1 MNNKPLVSSIIIF
14 LNGEKFI
21 EESIASVFAQTYD
34 NWELLLVDD
43 GSTDGSTE
51 IARRYAKEYPNK
63 VRYLEHEGHQ
73 NRGMS
78 ATRNLGIKNA
88 KGDYIAFV
96 DDDDIWMPEKL
107 EQQVAIF
114 YTYPEAVMVYG
125 RTMMWHSWQEG
136 LESNQA
142 DFFPDLGVKP
152 NRLINPPTLL
162 IRSLINDKTQSPT
175 TCNAIMRRE
184 IFDRVGGFEEIFR
197 GMYEDLAFFTKIH
210 LDFPVFVSDQCWAKY
225 RQRSTSCFNFTKA
238 NIQKFSSARLFVL
251 NWIKGYLSQKEVK
264 NILIWFLLFK
274 EILLCKHP
282 KIIEKWLEAQD
293 TLIQIGRK
301 SLPAPIRHLLW
312 ITIGRNL

>member
-1 MNNKPLVSSIIIF
+1 MSSKPLVSSIIIF

-21 EESIASVFAQTYD
+21 EESIASVFAQTYE

-43 GSTDGSTE
+43 GSTDSSTE
-51 IARRYAKEYPNK
+51 IAQGYAKQYPEK

-88 KGDYIAFV
+88 KGEYIAFV

-114 YTYPEAVMVYG
+114 HAYPQAVMVYG
-125 RTMMWHSWQEG
+125 RTLMWHSWQVG
-136 LESNQA
+136 LEGNQQ
-142 DFFPDLGVKP
+142 DFFPDLAVRP
-152 NRLINPPTLL
+152 NRLITPPTLL

-184 IFDRVGGFEEIFR
+184 IFDKVGGFEEIFR

-210 LDFPVFVSDQCWAKY
+210 IQFPVYVSDQYWAKY

-238 NIQKFSSARLFVL
+238 NIEKFCSARLFVL
-251 NWIKGYLSQKEVK
+251 NWMKDYFDKKQVK
-264 NILIWFLLFK
+264 NGLIWLLLFK
-274 EILLCKHP
+274 EIWLCQHP
-282 KIIEKWLEAQD
+282 KIIQKWLLAQEN
-293 TLIQIGRK
+293 LIRIGRE